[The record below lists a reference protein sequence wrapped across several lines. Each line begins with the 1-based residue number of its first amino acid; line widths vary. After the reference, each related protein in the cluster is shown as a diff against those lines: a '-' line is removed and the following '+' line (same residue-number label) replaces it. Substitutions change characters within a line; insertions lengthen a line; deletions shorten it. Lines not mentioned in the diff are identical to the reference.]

1 MAKPILFLDR
11 DGTIISEVPDG
22 KINALDKFIT
32 LPGAISALRRIVQE
46 GDYDLVIVSN
56 QDGLGTEEFPDETF
70 YPYHEKLMQ
79 ILEGEGI
86 TFREVLIDTTYE
98 REGKSTRKPGT
109 GLVTHYM
116 NGLADMSRSFMVG
129 DRVSDLEL
137 AENMGCRG
145 IFIAPK
151 SKSHPKAA
159 LTTEDWHELADFV
172 LGQPRKVAI
181 ERETKETKI
190 SGTLA
195 LDGTGKHD
203 ISTGLG
209 FLDHM
214 LEQWCVHGGLD
225 IDLAVDGDL
234 QVDEHHTIEDTGLAL
249 GKAFSDALG
258 EKKGIGRYGFM
269 VPMDESEASVSLD
282 FSGRPHL
289 EWNVSFDREMIG
301 DVPTEMFAHFFRSFA
316 DQARCT
322 LHITA
327 KGENNHHIAE
337 AVFKAVAK
345 ALQQAVAK
353 SGRAGVTPSSKG
365 AL

>member
-1 MAKPILFLDR
+1 
-11 DGTIISEVPDG
+11 
-22 KINALDKFIT
+22 
-32 LPGAISALRRIVQE
+32 
-46 GDYDLVIVSN
+46 
-56 QDGLGTEEFPDETF
+56 
-70 YPYHEKLMQ
+70 
-79 ILEGEGI
+79 
-86 TFREVLIDTTYE
+86 
-98 REGKSTRKPGT
+98 
-109 GLVTHYM
+109 
-116 NGLADMSRSFMVG
+116 
-129 DRVSDLEL
+129 
-137 AENMGCRG
+137 
-145 IFIAPK
+145 
-151 SKSHPKAA
+151 
-159 LTTEDWHELADFV
+159 
-172 LGQPRKVAI
+172 
-181 ERETKETKI
+181 
-190 SGTLA
+190 
-195 LDGTGKHD
+195 
-203 ISTGLG
+203 
-209 FLDHM
+209 M

-225 IDLAVDGDL
+225 IELAVDGDL

-258 EKKGIGRYGFM
+258 KKKGIGRYGFM

-301 DVPTEMFAHFFRSFA
+301 DVPTEMFGHFFRSFA

-365 AL
+365 TL